1 MRMRSVM
8 LLAIAAGCGLVA
20 MFIFQQAM
28 HRPAQAEV
36 ENAMVLV
43 AMTEISPG
51 TKLDDTNTEFREF
64 PIAVLPQHSIQT
76 KEEYSERALKV
87 RAMPGDILTLDK
99 LSRKGQ
105 HGASNDI
112 PAGMV
117 AVTIPVDSAQSSAGL
132 LQPGDRVDV
141 MVTYRSLH
149 QQGLGKDIKT
159 VLEYVEVFATDK
171 TREAAVVA
179 DGSAKTITLLVN
191 PEQGKLLNLAAEVGK
206 LHLAMRSKEDSKA
219 RVPDRERFRP
229 EEAEAAQTA
238 SERTEKDTTK
248 DQGGKQDALAAF
260 LASQQT
266 TATQAKK
273 VAKKPEDREP
283 VAPKWKMEIFAGD
296 TKQVSEVDFEEKD
309 LPADYIK
316 ERDAWK
322 ARQAKRKQQQP
333 QEEPEN
339 SNPLVSGIKSLFSPG
354 EAGEAAEETVGPNEP
369 PQL

>member
-36 ENAMVLV
+36 ENVSVLV
-43 AMTEISPG
+43 ALTEISPG

-64 PIAVLPQHSIQT
+64 PIAVLPQHAIQT
-76 KEEYSERALKV
+76 KEEYTERALKV

-149 QQGLGKDIKT
+149 QQGLGKEIKT

-179 DGSAKTITLLVN
+179 DGNAKTITLLVN
-191 PEQGKLLNLAAEVGK
+191 PEQGKLLNLATEIGK

-229 EEAEAAQTA
+229 EEAEAAQA
-238 SERTEKDTTK
+238 LAQSESKDGAK
-248 DQGGKQDALAAF
+248 DQPNKQDALTAF
-260 LASQQT
+260 LATQQNT
-266 TATQAKK
+266 VTQAKK
-273 VAKKPEDREP
+273 VTKTPEDREP
-283 VAPKWKMEIFAGD
+283 VAPKWKVEIFAGD
-296 TKQVSEVDFEEKD
+296 SKQVSEVDFEEQD
-309 LPADYIK
+309 LPADYVK
-316 ERDAWK
+316 QRDAWK
-322 ARQAKRKQQQP
+322 ARQAKKQKQGQP
-333 QEEPEN
+333 EGS

-354 EAGEAAEETVGPNEP
+354 EAGEAAEETVEPNEP